1 MSTPEFQKRM
11 TDEKVVVV
19 GSTPEQLAARVR
31 SDYALVQKLV
41 KETQIPL
48 QD

>member
-1 MSTPEFQKRM
+1 MA
-11 TDEKVVVV
+11 DEKVLVV
-19 GSTPEQLAARVR
+19 GSTPEQLAARVS
-31 SDYALVQKLV
+31 SDYALVQRVV